1 MLCGIFRAAAHG
13 KRMAFDGINY
23 KNLTRSYAI
32 LRDLTQIPAYI
43 PAYIPRESEI
53 RVKSA

>member
-1 MLCGIFRAAAHG
+1 MLCGIFRAAAHE
-13 KRMAFDGINY
+13 KRMTFDGIN
-23 KNLTRSYAI
+23 KKI

-43 PAYIPRESEI
+43 PRDI